1 MTSLVRR
8 YHLYCHC
15 CFVGRI
21 LLGHAKEVRLSL
33 PYPDGFI
40 CGRNRSHLRRS
51 LIDRIPLAKLMIQTT
66 IDISKHH
73 ISVYVVVIIGLIVQ
87 TAWSV
92 YYAITVV
99 GIYVTWTPDSAA
111 CASTSS
117 SGSCSSSKVAGLIF
131 FATFAYYWVSQVI
144 ANVVL
149 TTLSGGVFGGWYYF
163 GPRSPHG
170 GVPKGATFK
179 AFARSVTYNL
189 GSIAFGSLIVTILE
203 LLRLI
208 LNAVAQNAR
217 AEGDSKFLLY
227 TVIMVIVI
235 DDQ

>member
-1 MTSLVRR
+1 
-8 YHLYCHC
+8 
-15 CFVGRI
+15 
-21 LLGHAKEVRLSL
+21 
-33 PYPDGFI
+33 
-40 CGRNRSHLRRS
+40 
-51 LIDRIPLAKLMIQTT
+51 MIQTT
-66 IDISKHH
+66 IDVSKHH
-73 ISVYVVVIIGLIVQ
+73 ISVYIVVLIGLVIQ
-87 TAWSV
+87 AAWSV
-92 YYAITVV
+92 YYAVTCV

-111 CASTSS
+111 CTSTST
-117 SGSCSSSKVAGLIF
+117 SGTCSSAKVAGLIF

-170 GVPKGATFK
+170 GVPKGATVK
-179 AFARSVTYNL
+179 AFFRSITYNL

-217 AEGDSKFLLY
+217 AEGDGEFSLLLLG
-227 TVIMVIVI
+227 
-235 DDQ
+235 QRRSR

>member
-1 MTSLVRR
+1 
-8 YHLYCHC
+8 
-15 CFVGRI
+15 
-21 LLGHAKEVRLSL
+21 
-33 PYPDGFI
+33 
-40 CGRNRSHLRRS
+40 
-51 LIDRIPLAKLMIQTT
+51 MIQTT

-92 YYAITVV
+92 YYAITCV
-99 GIYVTWTPDSAA
+99 GVYVTYTPDSAA
-111 CASTSS
+111 CNQNT
-117 SGSCSSSKVAGLIF
+117 GSCSSGKVAGLIF

-144 ANVVL
+144 ANVCL

-163 GPRSPHG
+163 GPRSAGG

-208 LNAVAQNAR
+208 LQAVAQNAR
-217 AEGDSKFLLY
+217 AEGDSEFIFS
-227 TVIMVIVI
+227 TIVFA
-235 DDQ
+235 

>member
-1 MTSLVRR
+1 
-8 YHLYCHC
+8 
-15 CFVGRI
+15 
-21 LLGHAKEVRLSL
+21 
-33 PYPDGFI
+33 
-40 CGRNRSHLRRS
+40 
-51 LIDRIPLAKLMIQTT
+51 MIQTT

-92 YYAITVV
+92 YYAITCV

-111 CASTSS
+111 CTSSAS
-117 SGSCSSSKVAGLIF
+117 SGSCSSGKVAGLIF

-170 GVPKGATFK
+170 GVPKGATLK
-179 AFARSVTYNL
+179 AFTRSITFNL

-217 AEGDSKFLLY
+217 AEGDSKCTLSGGRPTDRRARVRGFTGSWLDCG
-227 TVIMVIVI
+227 VVGIG
-235 DDQ
+235 

>member
-1 MTSLVRR
+1 MRKR
-8 YHLYCHC
+8 Y
-15 CFVGRI
+15 VQ
-21 LLGHAKEVRLSL
+21 SPL
-33 PYPDGFI
+33 PYVIYLGFLTYVW
-40 CGRNRSHLRRS
+40 NRPHLWRS
-51 LIDRIPLAKLMIQTT
+51 LINRIPLAKLMIQTT

-111 CASTSS
+111 CTSTAS

-217 AEGDSKFLLY
+217 AEGDSKSY

-235 DDQ
+235 VTDDQ

>member
-1 MTSLVRR
+1 
-8 YHLYCHC
+8 
-15 CFVGRI
+15 
-21 LLGHAKEVRLSL
+21 
-33 PYPDGFI
+33 
-40 CGRNRSHLRRS
+40 
-51 LIDRIPLAKLMIQTT
+51 MIQTT

-73 ISVYVVVIIGLIVQ
+73 ISVYIVVIIGLIVQ

-111 CASTSS
+111 CSSTAS
-117 SGSCSSSKVAGLIF
+117 SGSCSSGKVAGLIF

-217 AEGDSKFLLY
+217 AEGDSKSSS
-227 TVIMVIVI
+227 T
-235 DDQ
+235 